1 MILTAASTTTGG
13 RSGLLKEIVWIR
25 SDRFMRFVFFV
36 VIGRDLGKY
45 GQDSELLI
53 SLKRGFENSNWSKK
67 IDFLE
72 LFMTKFVSFLGV
84 LWPMRLIKRCPSMV
98 YRDLRHSDQTVPLC

>member
-1 MILTAASTTTGG
+1 
-13 RSGLLKEIVWIR
+13 
-25 SDRFMRFVFFV
+25 MRFVFFV

-45 GQDSELLI
+45 GQDSNLLT

-72 LFMTKFVSFLGV
+72 LFMTKFVSFLGGTLAHEAYKALSINGLQGYPPFRPDRTAV
-84 LWPMRLIKRCPSMV
+84 LTRIF
-98 YRDLRHSDQTVPLC
+98 